1 MKDKIPGERPPL
13 LSAEEDGCIAGD
25 GGPIANEAIDCDV
38 FASYVILKRL
48 DSKHYHERSEE

>member
-25 GGPIANEAIDCDV
+25 GGPIDNEAIDCDV
-38 FASYVILKRL
+38 FCFLRDPETAGLGALS
-48 DSKHYHERSEE
+48 